1 MRPVNQCLNKQLAA
15 LCEQSMKLNELSDKL
30 KLYLSPSLHAHCTVG
45 SFNRGCLV
53 LALTD
58 PAFATP
64 LRYELPTLRDRL
76 RKEAGF
82 YQLLSIQIKIIEPEV
97 ELSSGIKRKC
107 RPLSD
112 KARTAIQQA
121 GETCLYP
128 PLQEALYKLAQD
140 NKT

>member
-15 LCEQSMKLNELSDKL
+15 LCEQSIKLNELNEKL
-30 KLYLSPSLHAHCTVG
+30 KMYLSPSLHEHCSVG

-53 LALTD
+53 LALTA

-64 LRYELPTLRDRL
+64 LRYELPVLRDRL

-97 ELSSGIKRKC
+97 KLSSSIPKKC

-112 KARTAIQQA
+112 KSRAAIQQA
-121 GETCLYP
+121 GETCPYP
-128 PLQEALYKLAQD
+128 PLKDALYKLAQD
-140 NKT
+140 DKG

>member
-1 MRPVNQCLNKQLAA
+1 
-15 LCEQSMKLNELSDKL
+15 MKLSELNDKL
-30 KLYLSPSLHAHCTVG
+30 TLYLSPSLRAHCTVG

-64 LRYELPTLRDRL
+64 LRYELPALRDRL

-82 YQLLSIQIKIIEPEV
+82 YQLLSIQIKMIVPQV
-97 ELSSGIKRKC
+97 KLSPDIQRKC

-112 KARTAIQQA
+112 KARAAIQQA
-121 GETCLYP
+121 GETCPYP

-140 NKT
+140 NKA